1 MKTVIIASLN
11 PAKINA
17 VKSAFE
23 AAFPQQE
30 FDFKGVSVA
39 SGVADQPMS
48 NEETYQGAVNRVCN
62 ATQAI
67 PEGDFYVGL
76 EAGIEGNV
84 TFAWM
89 VIESNGQRGESRS
102 ASLMLPPQVIEKLAH
117 ANELGDVMDEVFGT
131 DNIKQ
136 KGGAIGLLTHNQL
149 TRSSVYHQALILAL
163 IPFVNQNTSQ
173 FNNLKQSEI
182 GDSDNHITES
192 KNASRG

>member
-39 SGVADQPMS
+39 SGVAEQPMS
-48 NEETYQGAVNRVCN
+48 NQETYQGAVNRVHN

-67 PEGDFYVGL
+67 PDSDFYVGL
-76 EAGIEGNV
+76 EAGIENNV

-102 ASLMLPPQVIEKLAH
+102 ASLMLPPKVIEKLAH

-131 DNIKQ
+131 NNIKQ

-163 IPFVNQNTSQ
+163 IPFVNPEH
-173 FNNLKQSEI
+173 FPM
-182 GDSDNHITES
+182 G
-192 KNASRG
+192 